1 MLVKWFVIG
10 ILILLALV
18 ILVPAVLLL
27 RLYFHDVK
35 QKEHSVLQNYPILG
49 RMRYILEKM
58 GPELRQY
65 LFLDDMEGKPF
76 NRKEF
81 EFVAKA
87 GKYNSSMMG
96 FGAERNFE
104 DDGFYLVNHMFPAQ
118 KGELKVTQSPK
129 VKTHVYEIDKENL
142 FSRKEKSADMEVDPS
157 FLHEDDNVVLGEH
170 TVRHPFRL
178 KGLIGQ
184 SAMSYGSL
192 GDHAITALSKGLGMA
207 GGTWMNTGE
216 GSVSPYH
223 LKGNTDIIM
232 QISPGLFG
240 VRDKAGYFSWEEFK
254 KQAETEQIRAFELK
268 LAQGAKTRGG
278 HVSGNKV
285 TEEIANIRKVEVGKD
300 INSPNRFPGISNS
313 QQLLSFLSQLREVS
327 GKPIGIKLVAGDEQQ
342 VDQFIKAMADSG
354 IVPDFITV
362 DGGEGGTGA
371 SYYAL
376 AYSVGLPSFSAIPL
390 VDEALKKYGVR
401 DRTRI
406 IASGKLLTPDKIAM
420 ALCLGADLINIAR
433 GFMIATGCIMAQVCH
448 TNTCPVGVATT
459 DENLQKALN
468 IEEKKYRVANY
479 LITLRNDL
487 FNLAAVV
494 GLDSPTKFNRD
505 HLVYRSA
512 FKEFANPNNQLADE
526 YK

>member
-1 MLVKWFVIG
+1 MVGQWFVIG
-10 ILILLALV
+10 FIFLLALV
-18 ILVPAVLLL
+18 ILVPAAVLVW
-27 RLYFHDVK
+27 LYFQDKTREQHAI
-35 QKEHSVLQNYPILG
+35 LQNYPIIG

-65 LFLDDMEGKPF
+65 LFLNDQEGKPF
-76 NRKEF
+76 NRDEF
-81 EFVAKA
+81 EFVVKA
-87 GKYNSSMMG
+87 GKYNSSIMG
-96 FGAERNFE
+96 YGAKRNFDE
-104 DDGFYLVNHMFPAQ
+104 DGLYLVNHMFPSQ
-118 KGELKVTQSPK
+118 TEELKIDQSPT
-129 VKTHVYEIDKENL
+129 VNTRVYEINEENL
-142 FSRKEKSADMEVDPS
+142 FSRKEKSKATDINPS
-157 FLHEDDNVVLGEH
+157 YLHEDDQVVLGEH

-192 GDHAITALSKGLGMA
+192 GDHAITALSQGLGMA

-223 LKGNTDIIM
+223 LKGNTDLMM

-240 VRDKAGYFSWEEFK
+240 VRNKAGHFSWEAFK
-254 KQAETEQIRAFELK
+254 KQADTEPIKAFELK
-268 LAQGAKTRGG
+268 LAQGSKTRGG

-285 TEEIANIRKVEVGKD
+285 TEEIAEIRNVEPGED
-300 INSPNRFPGISNS
+300 INSPNRFPGIDGPE
-313 QQLLSFLSQLREVS
+313 QLLAFVDQLRDV
-327 GKPIGIKLVAGDEQQ
+327 GQKPVGIKMVAGDEQQ
-342 VDQFIKAMADSG
+342 VAQFIKAMAETD

-390 VDEALKKYGVR
+390 VDDTLKQYGLR
-401 DRTRI
+401 DRTKI

-433 GFMIATGCIMAQVCH
+433 GFMISTGCIMAQVCH
-448 TNTCPVGVATT
+448 TNTCPAGVATT

-468 IEEKKYRVANY
+468 IDEKKYRVANY
-479 LITLRNDL
+479 LITLRHDL
-487 FNLAAVV
+487 FDLAAIA
-494 GLDSPTKFNRD
+494 GLDSPTKLNRD
-505 HLVYRSA
+505 HLVYRSS
-512 FKEFANPNNQLADE
+512 FNEFSQSGKQPS
-526 YK
+526 

>member
-1 MLVKWFVIG
+1 MAKNWFEIG
-10 ILILLALV
+10 FIIFIALL

-27 RLYFHDVK
+27 RLYIHDVK
-35 QKEHSVLQNYPILG
+35 QKEHSVLRNYPILG
-49 RMRYILEKM
+49 KMRYILEKM

-65 LFLDDMEGKPF
+65 LFLNNQEGKPF
-76 NRKEF
+76 NRNQYEI
-81 EFVAKA
+81 VVKA
-87 GKYNSSMMG
+87 GKYNNSMMS

-104 DDGFYLVNHMFPAQ
+104 NDGFYLVNNMFPAV
-118 KGELKVTQSPK
+118 KEELKIGQSPK
-129 VKTHVYEIDKENL
+129 IKTRVYEINEENL
-142 FSRKEKSADMEVDPS
+142 FSRKEKSKHTEIEPA
-157 FLHEDDNVVLGEH
+157 FLHDDDKVVLGEH
-170 TVRHPFRL
+170 TVRYPFRL

-192 GDHAITALSKGLGMA
+192 GDRAITALSKGLGLA
-207 GGTWMNTGE
+207 GGSWMNTGE

-223 LKGNTDIIM
+223 LKGDTDIIM
-232 QISPGLFG
+232 QISPGFFG
-240 VRDKAGYFSWEEFK
+240 VRDKDGHFSWEEFK
-254 KQAETEQIRAFELK
+254 KHAGTEQIKAFELK

-278 HVSGNKV
+278 HVSGDKV
-285 TEEIANIRKVEVGKD
+285 TEEIANIRKVEAGKD
-300 INSPNRFPGISNS
+300 INSPNRFPGISGPD
-313 QQLLSFLSQLREVS
+313 QLLSFLGQLRDVS
-327 GKPIGIKLVAGDEQQ
+327 EKPIGVKIVAGDEQQ
-342 VDQFIKAMADSG
+342 VDQFIKAMADTDT
-354 IVPDFITV
+354 VPDFITV

-371 SYYAL
+371 SFYAL
-376 AYSVGLPSFSAIPL
+376 AYSVGLPAFSALPL
-390 VDEALKKYGVR
+390 VDETLKKYGLR
-401 DRTRI
+401 NRTKI

-433 GFMIATGCIMAQVCH
+433 GFMISTGCIMAQVCH

-459 DENLQKALN
+459 DEKLQKALD

-487 FNLAAVV
+487 FNLAAVA

-512 FKEFANPNNQLADE
+512 FKEFSNSNNQSFTE

>member
-1 MLVKWFVIG
+1 MERWMVIG
-10 ILILLALV
+10 FIIFLALV
-18 ILVPAVLLL
+18 ILIPAILLL
-27 RLYFHDVK
+27 WLYVHDVK

-49 RMRYILEKM
+49 KMRYILEKM

-65 LFLDDMEGKPF
+65 LFLNDQEGKPF
-76 NRKEF
+76 NRKQF
-81 EFVAKA
+81 EFVMKA
-87 GKYNSSMMG
+87 GKYNSSMMS

-104 DDGFYLVNHMFPAQ
+104 NDGLYLVNDMFPA
-118 KGELKVTQSPK
+118 KKDELKIDQSPK
-129 VKTHVYEIDKENL
+129 VKTRLYEVNEENL
-142 FSRKEKSADMEVDPS
+142 FNRKESRKETEINPS
-157 FLHEDDNVVLGEH
+157 YLRDDDTVILGEH
-170 TVRHPFRL
+170 TARHPFRL

-240 VRDKAGYFSWEEFK
+240 VRDKDGHFSWEEFK
-254 KQAETEQIRAFELK
+254 KQAETEQIKAFELK

-278 HVSGNKV
+278 HVSGEKV
-285 TEEIANIRKVEVGKD
+285 TEEIAAIRKVEVGQE
-300 INSPNRFPGISNS
+300 INSPNRFPGISNPEA
-313 QQLLSFLSQLREVS
+313 LLEFLNQLRDVS
-327 GKPIGIKLVAGDEQQ
+327 GKPVGMKIVAGDEKQ
-342 VDQFIKAMADSG
+342 VDRLIQSMAETD

-371 SYYAL
+371 SFYAL
-376 AYSVGLPSFSAIPL
+376 AYSVGLPAFSAIPL
-390 VDEALKKYGVR
+390 VDEILKKYQLR
-401 DRTRI
+401 NKTKI

-433 GFMIATGCIMAQVCH
+433 GFMISTGCIMAQVCH

-459 DENLQKALN
+459 DPNLQKALN
-468 IEEKKYRVANY
+468 IEEKKYRVTNY
-479 LITLRNDL
+479 LVTLRNDL
-487 FNLAAVV
+487 FNLAAVA
-494 GLDSPTKFNRD
+494 GLDSPTKFNRE

-512 FKEFANPNNQLADE
+512 FKDFSNWNNQQTFE